1 MSDARTLAQ
10 MGCVVPAF
18 MTAAEAFAAVAL
30 AAVSCDG
37 VLGRDEAHA
46 LRRQLEFRYPYR
58 ERSEAAMGELF
69 DQLLSLLRQE
79 GVDGL
84 ISKAIPALSSLQQ
97 ESALAVAAQLVHSD
111 REVSKEEAAFLEDLA
126 CKLDLPFDRAR
137 IVIQAISALNRDS
150 LLS

>member
-1 MSDARTLAQ
+1 
-10 MGCVVPAF
+10 
-18 MTAAEAFAAVAL
+18 
-30 AAVSCDG
+30 
-37 VLGRDEAHA
+37 
-46 LRRQLEFRYPYR
+46 
-58 ERSEAAMGELF
+58 MGELF

-84 ISKAIPALSSLQQ
+84 ISKALPALSSLQQ

-126 CKLDLPFDRAR
+126 CKLDLPSDRAR